1 MILETETKKPKSER
15 TQKLRQRILEAPYEL
30 CIERAR
36 YYTEVFKETEGEH
49 PSMRAAKALE
59 RTLDN
64 MSIYILPEEVIVG
77 NRSSKVVGTVI
88 PIERGEINF
97 VLEIDLK
104 NIMKRDYKPF
114 QVTPEDQKEFFKQIL
129 PYWKKKTVRYYKKE
143 LWEENNLLIKPRFG
157 PFSIYRRIKNFG
169 RKSLFKTLGPIIK
182 GRVFHLGRGMREVA
196 LNNPNLVNNIFDT
209 QGHLV
214 LGINNVIKTG
224 FKGVKETALKFK
236 QKHPPNSEQAS
247 FLDSVILCC
256 DAAKRF
262 AERFSSLAIE
272 MAAEELDDKRREELL
287 RISKIMAKIPWNPP
301 ENFYEAV
308 QFTWFVHNI
317 SLISMGIAGIIAIGR
332 PDQFLYDYYKRDIE
346 NGIMDQEFAL
356 ELIEEL
362 LIKLS
367 YNLLILPNYAKNS
380 ASELGGDGNAITVGG
395 VDENGEDATNELT
408 YLFMDATMNIK
419 NMTNSFSMRV
429 SSKSPKKY
437 LLKIAEVYSKTCGP
451 AVFNDEIII
460 PALVKTGTSLE
471 DARNY
476 AIIGCVEPTGAGD
489 TFGCT
494 SGNDISVVGLLELVL
509 TNGKFRM
516 MGKRTGLKTGNPKKF
531 KSFEEVFEAFTS
543 QLEDTIAFIAEC
555 VNYKDQ
561 VYMEKFH
568 NPYISLTLE
577 GCLEN
582 AKDMAQA
589 GAKYNYSSIGGRGL
603 ATTVDSLIA
612 IKKAVF
618 EDQMLTMKELIKVIN
633 KNFRKNE
640 PLRQALINK
649 YPKYGN
655 DNAEADEMARL
666 ITQLFCEEVLKQESI
681 RGGCFR
687 TGFFSYGMNI
697 IDGSFLGATP
707 NGRKAGE
714 PVSNSISP
722 SNGCE
727 KSGMTAV
734 LKSYSKLN
742 HELIPN
748 GSSLNVKISP
758 ALLSSEDKRMKFVS
772 LLESFIELKGMHVQF
787 NVIDAGT
794 LEDAQKHPENY
805 LGLTI
810 RVSGYCAY
818 FNDLGA
824 PVQADIIQRTRFET
838 F

>member
-1 MILETETKKPKSER
+1 MLLETETKNARSDR
-15 TQKLRQRILEAPYEL
+15 TQRLRQRILEAPYEL

-36 YYTEVFKETEGEH
+36 YYTDVFKETEGEH
-49 PSMRAAKALE
+49 PSLRAAKALE

-64 MSIYILPEEVIVG
+64 MSIYILPEEQLVG

-88 PIERGEINF
+88 PVERGEINF

-104 NIMKRDYKPF
+104 NIEKREYKPF
-114 QVTPEDQKEFFKQIL
+114 QVAPEDKKEFFKQIL
-129 PYWKKKTVRYYKKE
+129 PYWQKRTVRFYKKE
-143 LWEENNLLIKPRFG
+143 LWKENNMLLKPRFG

-169 RKSLFKTLGPIIK
+169 RRSLFKTLGPIIK

-196 LNNPNLVNNIFDT
+196 LNNPNLVNNVFDT

-224 FKGVKETALKFK
+224 FKGVKETAIKLKE
-236 QKHPPNSEQAS
+236 KHSSNSEHAY
-247 FLDSVILCC
+247 FLDSVVVSC
-256 DAAKRF
+256 DAVKRF
-262 AERFSSLAIE
+262 AERFSSLAKD
-272 MAAEELDDKRREELL
+272 MAGEELDEKRRDELL
-287 RISKIMAKIPWNPP
+287 RISEIMAKIPWKPP

-308 QFTWFVHNI
+308 QFTWFAQNV
-317 SLISMGIAGIIAIGR
+317 SLISLGIAGIIAIGR
-332 PDQFLYDYYKRDIE
+332 PDQFLYDFYIKDIE
-346 NGIMDQEFAL
+346 NGIIDQDFAL
-356 ELIEEL
+356 ELVEEL

-380 ASELGGDGNAITVGG
+380 ASELGGDGNAITIGG

-429 SSKSPKKY
+429 SSKSPEEY

-531 KSFEEVFEAFTS
+531 KSFEEVFEAFKA
-543 QLEDTIAFIAEC
+543 QLTDTIGFIADC

-577 GCLEN
+577 GCLES

-603 ATTVDSLIA
+603 GTTVDSLIA

-618 EDQMLTMKELIKVIN
+618 EDKLLTMKELIKVIN

-640 PLRQALINK
+640 PLRQTLINK

-655 DNAEADEMARL
+655 DDAEADEMARL
-666 ITQLFCEEVLKQESI
+666 VTQLFCEEVLKQESI

-727 KSGMTAV
+727 HNGLTAV
-734 LKSYSKLN
+734 IKSYSKLD

-758 ALLSSEDKRMKFVS
+758 ALLNTEEKRTKFVS
-772 LLESFIELKGMHVQF
+772 LLESFIDLKGMHVQF
-787 NVIDAGT
+787 NVIDAGM
-794 LEDAQKHPENY
+794 LRDAQLHPENY
-805 LGLTI
+805 LGLTV

-818 FNDLGA
+818 WNDLGG
-824 PVQADIIQRTRFET
+824 PVQEDIIQRTRFEN